1 MWAADDTL
9 LRPARGGSR
18 SRRLLEPV
26 YSPSLD
32 RRLTMPPKQIF
43 QLISPRGGQRAEPG
57 LHSERR
63 SRLAAGATAMV
74 LTVHR
79 VLAGY
84 AVALACASLIYY
96 ADDKIMW
103 AAVCDGMAVV
113 VIICSILANVGSAA
127 APKKGD
133 HDYVRWMVGIHI
145 GMLLPPGLALGA
157 LAAAYFGLVDLSNMR
172 LWTAFTI
179 IVLCSALAS
188 FYIFILLRPRK
199 EHAAQAGGLV

>member
-1 MWAADDTL
+1 M
-9 LRPARGGSR
+9 
-18 SRRLLEPV
+18 EPV

-96 ADDKIMW
+96 ADDKIM
-103 AAVCDGMAVV
+103 
-113 VIICSILANVGSAA
+113 
-127 APKKGD
+127 
-133 HDYVRWMVGIHI
+133 
-145 GMLLPPGLALGA
+145 
-157 LAAAYFGLVDLSNMR
+157 
-172 LWTAFTI
+172 
-179 IVLCSALAS
+179 
-188 FYIFILLRPRK
+188 
-199 EHAAQAGGLV
+199 